1 MANKEH
7 VQQNDTHC
15 MDIAKAISEKSYSF
29 HTSNTEGINE
39 SVVIH
44 CIQSELTTKGADYM
58 ADTFPT
64 LNKKIKKKSKCLP

>member
-1 MANKEH
+1 MH
-7 VQQNDTHC
+7 
-15 MDIAKAISEKSYSF
+15 IAKAISEKSYSF

-39 SVVIH
+39 LVVIH

-64 LNKKIKKKSKCLP
+64 LDKKI